1 MSKHFTALLAGATVV
16 AAAVC
21 GAGAAQAQDFRLIDE
36 VRLGVLEHDTELGG
50 GEGKEE
56 GFDVGFELLTSPITQ
71 LSWIGSPRAV
81 FGLQINSE
89 GYTNMAYAGILAQK
103 TVADGVFSANDAFYI
118 EGTVAL
124 AYHDGAIDV
133 RLRPEDAEWK
143 SHGSYWVIRSGF
155 GAGYRVNENWS
166 VTATYAHISNANL
179 AQPNQGSNDVG
190 VRVGYRF

>member
-21 GAGAAQAQDFRLIDE
+21 GAGAAQAQDFRLVDE

-50 GEGKEE
+50 GESKEG
-56 GFDVGFELLTSPITQ
+56 GFDIGAELLTSPITQ

-81 FGLQINSE
+81 FGLQVNSE

-103 TVADGVFSANDAFYI
+103 TVADGVFSSTDAFYI
-118 EGTVAL
+118 EGTVGV

-155 GAGYRVNENWS
+155 GAGYRVNEHWS
-166 VTATYAHISNANL
+166 VTATFAHISNANL
-179 AQPNQGSNDVG
+179 VQPNQGSNDVG